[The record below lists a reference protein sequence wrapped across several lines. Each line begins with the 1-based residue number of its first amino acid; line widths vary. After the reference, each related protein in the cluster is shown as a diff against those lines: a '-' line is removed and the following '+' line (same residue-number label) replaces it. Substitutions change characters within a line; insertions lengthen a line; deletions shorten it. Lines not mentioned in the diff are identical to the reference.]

1 MDNTESYEQIQTTYS
16 HTHTAN
22 VKPKQ
27 LHIQSKRTNTV
38 SNVDTVWMLYD
49 RGLTMNKLIWT
60 FDVV

>member
-38 SNVDTVWMLYD
+38 SNVDTV
-49 RGLTMNKLIWT
+49 
-60 FDVV
+60 